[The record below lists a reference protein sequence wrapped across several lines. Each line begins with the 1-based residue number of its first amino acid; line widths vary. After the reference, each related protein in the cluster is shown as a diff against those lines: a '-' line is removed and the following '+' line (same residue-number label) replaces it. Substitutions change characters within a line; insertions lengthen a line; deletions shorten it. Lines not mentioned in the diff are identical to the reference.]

1 MISVNYI
8 LKQLFRMLKLPDKD
22 LRITKS
28 KRTLVFYEQ
37 YWDGID
43 SLIGDKIRSS
53 FVSKAFVI
61 VF

>member
-28 KRTLVFYEQ
+28 KRTLAFYEQ
-37 YWDGID
+37 YWASID
-43 SLIGDKIRSS
+43 SLIGDKIKSIIQKWKIYCS
-53 FVSKAFVI
+53 L
-61 VF
+61 